1 MNAGKVFLGMLAGV
15 AAGATLGILFA
26 PDKGSSTR
34 HRISRKGN
42 DYVDGLGEK
51 FNDFIDSVSSK
62 FDKMK
67 KEAAHMVEN
76 GKARAE
82 EAQAKLTSTANRETL
97 PLN

>member
-76 GKARAE
+76 GKAKAE